1 MRVYIS
7 VDIEGISTVVN
18 TTSTG
23 ITGHDYERARRQMTA
38 EANAAVLGALAA
50 GASEIVV
57 NDSHGS
63 MTNLVPEELH
73 PAAELIQ
80 GRVKPLLM
88 MAGVDAG
95 FDAAIFVGYHS
106 RMHQSGILSHT
117 INSGAVSNV
126 YLNGQPWGET
136 AINAAIAGYYKVP
149 VVLVSGD
156 NEACQEALSYLGVV
170 ETVAVK
176 KAISR
181 FSARSLHPQ
190 RACQLIEA
198 GVRRALENVGRYQ
211 PFCPEGPYTFTV
223 QFIQAG
229 HADMA
234 AMMPGAVRVD
244 GSTVSFSHT
253 DYIEAFRGLRCMIS
267 LASQAR

>member
-18 TTSTG
+18 NTSTG
-23 ITGHDYERARRQMTA
+23 ITGHDYGRARRQMTA

-50 GASEIVV
+50 GATEIVV

-63 MTNLVPEELH
+63 MTNLIPEELH

-88 MAGVDAG
+88 MAGIDG
-95 FDAAIFVGYHS
+95 SFDAAIFIGYHA

-117 INSGAVSNV
+117 ISGGTVSNV
-126 YLNGQPWGET
+126 YLNGQPLGET
-136 AINAAIAGYYKVP
+136 AINAAIAGYYQVP
-149 VVLVSGD
+149 VVCVSGD
-156 NEACQEALSYLGVV
+156 NEACQEAITTLGTV

-176 KAISR
+176 KAITR

-198 GVRRALENVGRYQ
+198 GVKQALENVDSYRPY
-211 PFCPEGPYTFTV
+211 CPEGPYTFKV

-229 HADMA
+229 QADAA
-234 AMMPGAVRVD
+234 AMMPGTTRVD
-244 GSTVSFSHT
+244 TSTVSFSHA
-253 DYIEAFRGLRCMIS
+253 DYIEAFRGLRCMIC
-267 LASQAR
+267 LASQA